1 MARILLITL
10 YNEFNLGVRQ
20 LISELREEG
29 HEAYLLCLKQ
39 YRKKDLAP
47 EEEWYPDWQTE
58 LTPDG
63 GRRVLSYPYPLS
75 PCEIQLFRDLLHKIR
90 PHYVGLSV
98 YSAFVPQAQQVTAII
113 KETVPEAMV
122 GWGGPHVTLDPAG
135 SAEMCDVA
143 FVGECDVPMVEFAK
157 ALDGGRDWRET
168 PNIAWIEQGKLHR
181 QPISPVVRDLDS
193 LPFTFFGQEGAYYLE
208 DDELVEGRPFP
219 SSELNTSFKIMTT
232 RGCPY
237 VCTFCMLSFQKEVMP
252 DTTRL
257 RFRSIDHCMREL
269 EEAKARMGHFFMEI
283 EDDIFTIKP
292 ERMREFFEQYSKR
305 IRMPFWCYTHP
316 NYARPEMLQILKEN
330 HVEFIIMGIQTGS
343 DRIATEVFDRRV
355 TNATVL
361 KAAQAIHESGI
372 RVFYDIISNNPFE
385 TEEDRVE
392 TFQLLRQIPKP
403 YGLQMG
409 ILNFYPGIAISRMR
423 EERGLPRT
431 VDFQQYRFWN
441 AMYYLA
447 STVDLTDAQAEDL
460 LRNENLRRDPSLL
473 ESIVSSTVRQT
484 RENGELKSITSNY
497 LREVHR
503 LADRVR
509 ELESELHYIKA
520 RRGLNEFLWMS
531 DRLRRLKH
539 DVLGLKPHKNGN
551 GHPQPNGKNP
561 NYRNGTADSKGQ
573 TEPRGNGHA
582 SNHTNGHSA
591 QSPSD
596 PLAIP
601 TNPSGERLAKQIGL

>member
-1 MARILLITL
+1 MARFLLITL

-20 LISELREEG
+20 LVSELRSEG

-47 EEEWYPDWQTE
+47 DEEWYPDWQTE

-75 PCEIQLFRDLLHKIR
+75 EREIELLRQLLLRIR

-98 YSAFVPQAQQVTAII
+98 YSAFVPQARQVTAIVRQTAPDAI
-113 KETVPEAMV
+113 V

-135 SAEMCDVA
+135 SSEMCDVA
-143 FVGECDVPMVEFAK
+143 FVGECDVPLIEFAR
-157 ALDGGRDWRET
+157 ALDRGGDWRQT
-168 PNIAWIEQGKLHR
+168 PNIAWREHGKLHR
-181 QPISPVVRDLDS
+181 QPVGPVVKDLDS
-193 LPFTFFGQEGAYYLE
+193 LPFTFFGAEGAFYLE
-208 DDELVEGRPFP
+208 DDELVEGRHFP

-269 EEAKARMGHFFMEI
+269 EEARARMGHFFMEI
-283 EDDIFTIKP
+283 EDDIFTIRP
-292 ERMREFFEQYSKR
+292 DRMREFFDQYARR

-330 HVEFIIMGIQTGS
+330 NVEFIIMGIQTGS

-361 KAAQAIHESGI
+361 QAAHNIRESGL

-385 TEEDRVE
+385 TEADRME
-392 TFQLLRQIPKP
+392 TFHLLRQIPKP

-431 VDFQQYRFWN
+431 VDFHSYRFWN

-460 LRNENLRRDPSLL
+460 LQSQSLRRDPSLL
-473 ESIVSSTVRQT
+473 ESIVSSTVRLS
-484 RENGELKSITSNY
+484 RENGELQSITANY

-503 LADRVR
+503 LADRIR
-509 ELESELHYIKA
+509 ELEGELHYIKA
-520 RRGLNEFLWMS
+520 RRGLRQFLWLS
-531 DRLRRLKH
+531 DRLKGMKRAFVQRRAR
-539 DVLGLKPHKNGN
+539 
-551 GHPQPNGKNP
+551 
-561 NYRNGTADSKGQ
+561 RNGAPGRDGNRTASPATDCACNEPTATQPCASGDSQ
-573 TEPRGNGHA
+573 
-582 SNHTNGHSA
+582 
-591 QSPSD
+591 
-596 PLAIP
+596 LAMP
-601 TNPSGERLAKQIGL
+601 TNPGGERLARQIGI